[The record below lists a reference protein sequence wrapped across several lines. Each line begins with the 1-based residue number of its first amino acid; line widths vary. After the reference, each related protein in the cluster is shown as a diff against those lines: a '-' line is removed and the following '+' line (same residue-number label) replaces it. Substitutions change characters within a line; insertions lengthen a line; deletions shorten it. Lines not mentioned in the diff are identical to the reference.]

1 LAVTTLVLFGA
12 LLIWSMVLRS
22 RVVMQK
28 RSLVKAN
35 DEIQR
40 INENLEVLVF
50 ERSRQLVEAYKE
62 MDIFL
67 YRASHDLRAPICTII
82 GLCNLALHHAN
93 GEHELVGKISNTAVK
108 MDGLLKKLKM
118 ISEVNQPSN
127 YSPVFLSQIIKNVNS
142 LFSRSIA
149 EHNIEVVVDN
159 DALGQFYSYPDL
171 IEIILYNLVENALF
185 FSSLARERRP
195 KIQIMASVEKNN
207 LFLSVYDN
215 GVGIDDETRIKL
227 WTMFFVGHERSKGNG
242 LGLYIV
248 MKSIQTLNG
257 RIDLETDSGSF
268 TRFSVNIPINTK
280 VTSAIS
286 RLSNHREVEALT
298 A

>member
-1 LAVTTLVLFGA
+1 
-12 LLIWSMVLRS
+12 
-22 RVVMQK
+22 
-28 RSLVKAN
+28 
-35 DEIQR
+35 
-40 INENLEVLVF
+40 
-50 ERSRQLVEAYKE
+50 
-62 MDIFL
+62 
-67 YRASHDLRAPICTII
+67 
-82 GLCNLALHHAN
+82 
-93 GEHELVGKISNTAVK
+93 
-108 MDGLLKKLKM
+108 
-118 ISEVNQPSN
+118 
-127 YSPVFLSQIIKNVNS
+127 
-142 LFSRSIA
+142 
-149 EHNIEVVVDN
+149 
-159 DALGQFYSYPDL
+159 
-171 IEIILYNLVENALF
+171 VENALF

-257 RIDLETDSGSF
+257 KIDLETDAGSF

-286 RLSNHREVEALT
+286 RLSSPREIEVLT